1 LERVKAM
8 QRGNARAA
16 AEPYRPELLA
26 DEEPRYLRRQRPL
39 EIRRKKFGARSWPF
53 YRRVLVWA
61 FAGAAGLTVAVVAG
75 RFLLYSPQV
84 LLLKPDQI
92 ELTGNHIVSREA
104 VLQPFARDRNRSVLR
119 IPLDTRRSQL
129 EQLPWVESASVQRIL
144 PNHLRVELTERT
156 PIAFLRNG
164 AELALIDAHG
174 VILDRPEGED
184 LQFPIVTGLPDSM
197 PREERE
203 KRVQTYQ
210 EFLRDIDLVG
220 FTSSKSEKQARIKIH
235 PSEKVSEVDLVNPK
249 DLLVVMT
256 GLAGVD
262 DPQAVTIH
270 FGQNDFT
277 GKFSMLVDNFAQWQ
291 ANAGRVQSIDLQ
303 YSRQVV
309 VNADSSATSAKLK
322 N

>member
-8 QRGNARAA
+8 QRGNAAA

-26 DEEPRYLRRQRPL
+26 DEEPRYLRRQKPL
-39 EIRRKKFGARSWPF
+39 EIRRKKFGGRSWPF
-53 YRRVLVWA
+53 YRRILVWTIV
-61 FAGAAGLTVAVVAG
+61 GATGVTAAVVTS

-92 ELTGNHIVSREA
+92 DLLGNHIVSREA

-119 IPLDTRRSQL
+119 IPLDARRSQL

-144 PNHLRVELTERT
+144 PNRIRVELTERT

-164 AELALIDAHG
+164 TQLALIDAHG
-174 VILDRPEGED
+174 VILDRPDGED
-184 LQFPIVTGLPDSM
+184 LHFPIVSGLPESM

-203 KRVQTYQ
+203 KRIQTYQ
-210 EFLRDIDLVG
+210 EFLRDADLIRSGSSDRVSEIDL
-220 FTSSKSEKQARIKIH
+220 TNA
-235 PSEKVSEVDLVNPK
+235 K
-249 DLLVVMT
+249 DLRVVMS
-256 GLAGVD
+256 GLSSAND
-262 DPQAVTIH
+262 SQAVTIH
-270 FGQNDFT
+270 FGNSDFT
-277 GKFSMLVDNFAQWQ
+277 AKFRMLVDNFAQWQ
-291 ANAGRVQSIDLQ
+291 ANAGHVQSIDLQ

-309 VNADSSATSAKLK
+309 VNADSNTNSAKLK